1 MTCSAYLDI
10 FTLEGE
16 DLKNFLE
23 YDQRKL
29 SAKEKA
35 ILKEAVEFY
44 QEQYKKNLVYESQ

>member
-29 SAKEKA
+29 SAQKK
-35 ILKEAVEFY
+35 IVLKEVIEFY
-44 QEQYKKNLVYESQ
+44 